1 LLALYRSF
9 TNEDTSDIP
18 TPDGKPYSSMPEIT
32 VSIEGVQKL
41 FQKLN
46 PQKACG
52 PDQIPARILRDL
64 ADVIAAPL
72 TLIFLNPCWQ
82 SVKIW

>member
-1 LLALYRSF
+1 
-9 TNEDTSDIP
+9 
-18 TPDGKPYSSMPEIT
+18 MPEIT

-41 FQKLN
+41 LQKLN

-64 ADVIAAPL
+64 ADVIAPPSC
-72 TLIFLNPCWQ
+72 TLQQRLV
-82 SVKIW
+82 SDTGR